1 MDDLAQRMIEAGAR
15 ALKAKMEDWH
25 GAGPAD
31 SEAAIYAEVV
41 IRAALTLAEPAVR
54 EACARDVLAREA
66 QHYQKCAGCVVAS
79 RSSPQRPPH
88 PVDGCGCMNIA
99 DAAISALR
107 ANGYVVVPAPKE
119 VDHMDAP
126 GSMSP
131 SGAIGW
137 AAGFN
142 PCRAML
148 AAAQEA
154 PDDTVRIG
162 AATLAKLADAAET
175 QIIGSYPN
183 AVLYP
188 PQRKAME
195 AELAPVRE
203 AREAL
208 RAVTDCSTAAAP
220 RHP

>member
-1 MDDLAQRMIEAGAR
+1 MTACDVLQ
-15 ALKAKMEDWH
+15 
-25 GAGPAD
+25 
-31 SEAAIYAEVV
+31 AAIEEIESGHTVKPSG
-41 IRAALTLAEPAVR
+41 IL
-54 EACARDVLAREA
+54 
-66 QHYQKCAGCVVAS
+66 
-79 RSSPQRPPH
+79 
-88 PVDGCGCMNIA
+88 
-99 DAAISALR
+99 SALR
-107 ANGYVVVPAPKE
+107 AAGFVVVPAPKE

-142 PCRAML
+142 HCRAML

-154 PDDTVRIG
+154 PDDTVRIS
-162 AATLAKLADAAET
+162 AVTLAKLADAAET

-183 AVLYP
+183 AILYP

-203 AREAL
+203 ARVAL

-220 RHP
+220 RRP

>member
-31 SEAAIYAEVV
+31 SEAAVYAEVV
-41 IRAALTLAEPAVR
+41 IRAAL
-54 EACARDVLAREA
+54 
-66 QHYQKCAGCVVAS
+66 
-79 RSSPQRPPH
+79 
-88 PVDGCGCMNIA
+88 
-99 DAAISALR
+99 R
-107 ANGYVVVPAPKE
+107 AKGYVVVPVPVLQIALLVMTHARDLLPWSRGFVKDFD
-119 VDHMDAP
+119 V
-126 GSMSP
+126 
-131 SGAIGW
+131 AIG
-137 AAGFN
+137 GI
-142 PCRAML
+142 RAML
-148 AAAQEA
+148 AAQEA
-154 PDDTVRIG
+154 PDATVRIS
-162 AATLAKLADAAET
+162 AVTLANLADAAET

-183 AVLYP
+183 AILYP

-220 RHP
+220 RRP

>member
-1 MDDLAQRMIEAGAR
+1 
-15 ALKAKMEDWH
+15 
-25 GAGPAD
+25 
-31 SEAAIYAEVV
+31 
-41 IRAALTLAEPAVR
+41 
-54 EACARDVLAREA
+54 
-66 QHYQKCAGCVVAS
+66 
-79 RSSPQRPPH
+79 
-88 PVDGCGCMNIA
+88 
-99 DAAISALR
+99 
-107 ANGYVVVPAPKE
+107 
-119 VDHMDAP
+119 
-126 GSMSP
+126 
-131 SGAIGW
+131 
-137 AAGFN
+137 
-142 PCRAML
+142 ML

>member
-31 SEAAIYAEVV
+31 SEAAVYAEVV
-41 IRAALTLAEPAVR
+41 IRAAL
-54 EACARDVLAREA
+54 
-66 QHYQKCAGCVVAS
+66 
-79 RSSPQRPPH
+79 
-88 PVDGCGCMNIA
+88 
-99 DAAISALR
+99 R
-107 ANGYVVVPAPKE
+107 AKGYVVVPAPKE

-148 AAAQEA
+148 AAAKETT
-154 PDDTVRIG
+154 DDTVRIG